1 LLSRWMVFSWWKQ
14 KSSTQEMNFYEERN
28 CMEEL
33 ENIIKKLQEANSD
46 PEFNK
51 AILLE
56 CSAELTSLFNRLSY
70 QRH

>member
-1 LLSRWMVFSWWKQ
+1 
-14 KSSTQEMNFYEERN
+14 
-28 CMEEL
+28 MEEL

-56 CSAELTSLFNRLSY
+56 YSAELTSLFNRLSY